1 MFNSMQHL
9 WAPWRADYI
18 SNPSHCGPDLF
29 LNMVNENEDE
39 KNHIVARRK
48 SCFAILN
55 AFPYNA
61 GHTMVLPYRKVSDL
75 DDLSEEEQLE
85 FLKLIIEVKNALKEL
100 YKAHG
105 FNIGANLG
113 EAAGAG
119 IAAHLHMHIVPRWKN
134 DANFM
139 TAIADTRVHPKDLQ
153 WVANQL
159 RVKLSLA

>member
-1 MFNSMQHL
+1 MQHL
-9 WAPWRADYI
+9 WAPWRSDYI
-18 SNPSHCGPDLF
+18 SNPTHCGPDLF

-55 AFPYNA
+55 TFPYNA

-75 DDLSEEEQLE
+75 DDLSVEEQLE
-85 FLKLIIEVKNALKEL
+85 LLKLIIEVKNALKEL
-100 YKAHG
+100 YKPHG

-139 TAIADTRVHPKDLQ
+139 TAIADARVHPKDLTL
-153 WVANQL
+153 VASQL
-159 RVKLSLA
+159 RVKLSLG

>member
-1 MFNSMQHL
+1 
-9 WAPWRADYI
+9 
-18 SNPSHCGPDLF
+18 
-29 LNMVNENEDE
+29 MVNENEDE

-61 GHTMVLPYRKVSDL
+61 GHTMVLPYRKVADL
-75 DDLSEEEQLE
+75 DDLSEEEQLD
-85 FLKLIIEVKNALKEL
+85 LLRLVIQVKNALKVL
-100 YKAHG
+100 FNAHG

-139 TAIADTRVHPKDLQ
+139 TAIAETRVHPKDLTL
-153 WVANQL
+153 VAQQL
-159 RVKLSLA
+159 RQKLAL